1 MLKINKKGFLM
12 AFILVL
18 SLSLLV
24 GCGAGSGEKQTG
36 DTTGD
41 KAKPTEKY
49 VMKFGSVEPVESIQH
64 KACEKFKEA
73 VEKSTDGNVVV
84 ELYPASQLGNARSQI
99 EATQMNTQ
107 QGVLLPNSNF
117 VGFYSAAGITDL
129 PFLFPNRETA
139 YKIMDGKV
147 GEDYLNGYDSTGM
160 KVVSLWESGF
170 KQFTGDFEISKPGD
184 YKGKKIRVMENPVLI
199 AQYRALGATATP
211 INYSETYNA
220 LQQKVVDGQEN
231 PMVCIY
237 DMKFHEV
244 QKCLTISDHGWL
256 PLCVALNKDWYDKLP
271 EEYQTAVKE
280 SAGVARD
287 WLREEIKHEEETKLI
302 PAFEKSGIKVVKL
315 TQEQKDAFAA
325 VVKEPT
331 VAACRKLLDDKGTA
345 LLDEILAAVEKEKK

>member
-1 MLKINKKGFLM
+1 MLKFRKKGFLM
-12 AFILVL
+12 ALVLVL
-18 SLSLLV
+18 SLSVLAA
-24 GCGAGSGEKQTG
+24 GCGGNN
-36 DTTGD
+36 GD
-41 KAKPTEKY
+41 KAKDTGDNNKEPAKKY

-64 KACEKFKEA
+64 KACVQFKEA
-73 VEKSTDGNVVV
+73 VEKATDGNVVV
-84 ELYPASQLGNARSQI
+84 ELYPASQLGNARAEI

-117 VGFYSAAGITDL
+117 VGFYPAAAITDL

-139 YKIMDGKV
+139 YKVMDGKV

-170 KQFTGDFEISKPGD
+170 KQFTGNFEITKPSD

-199 AQYRALGATATP
+199 AQYQALGATATP

-244 QKCLTISDHGWL
+244 QSCLTISDHGWL
-256 PLCVALNKDWYDKLP
+256 PLVVALNKGWYDSLP
-271 EEYQTAVKE
+271 AEYQTAIKE

-287 WLREEIKHEEETKLI
+287 WLRNEIKHEEETKLI
-302 PAFEKSGIKVVKL
+302 PAFKESGIKVVEL

-325 VVKEPT
+325 AVHEPT
-331 VAACRKLLDDKGTA
+331 VAACRKILDDNGNA
-345 LLDEILAAVEKEKK
+345 LLDEILTAVEKEKK